1 MLKTELSQT
10 EGRGPVFNQLIT
22 DRFALVAIA
31 AVTSISPEI
40 GNGKGSEGIFRVC
53 QIAGMA
59 IICGFILTASSYAF
73 WAIT

>member
-1 MLKTELSQT
+1 ML
-10 EGRGPVFNQLIT
+10 NQLIA
-22 DRFALVAIA
+22 DHSALDGKAAEISIA
-31 AVTSISPEI
+31 LELRNDNA
-40 GNGKGSEGIFRVC
+40 SENIFRVC